1 MSRIFEAL
9 QRSEVDRFGISS
21 SPSAVATELLQ
32 TVERE
37 ESDSVTN
44 QVEDSHGLVVSP
56 STNDRLICLTAKD
69 SLAAEKFRFLA
80 VRLRQ
85 FQQIRPLKK
94 VLITSSIPEEGKSMV
109 AANLAITLARKQNLK
124 VLLLEGDLRRP
135 TLPRQFGIGKL
146 TGLSEWLQS
155 ELQPIS
161 IYHIEGAGLW
171 FLPAGKPP
179 SNPLEL
185 MQSKK
190 LPELMDQLAAQF
202 DWIIIDSPPV
212 LPLADTS
219 LWMRL
224 SDGILLV
231 TREGVTEKRQLQRCL
246 ETVEKPKLLGA
257 LLNSCRNT
265 DHADYY
271 QRYRSP
277 ERQPDRNAESEKQQP
292 V

>member
-9 QRSEVDRFGISS
+9 QRSEVDRVGLSS
-21 SPSAVATELLQ
+21 SPSAIATELLQ
-32 TVERE
+32 AAERE

-44 QVEDSHGLVVSP
+44 QVEDSSTVVVSP
-56 STNDRLICLTAKD
+56 PANSRLICLTAKD

-135 TLPRQFGIGKL
+135 TLPRQFGIAKV

-161 IYHIEGAGLW
+161 LYRIEGAGLW

-185 MQSKK
+185 MQSRK
-190 LPELMDQLAAQF
+190 LPELMEQLASQF

-231 TREGVTEKRQLQRCL
+231 TRESVTEKRQLQRCL
-246 ETVEKPKLLGA
+246 EAVEKSKLLGA
-257 LLNSCRNT
+257 LLNSCSNT

-271 QRYRSP
+271 QRYHS
-277 ERQPDRNAESEKQQP
+277 ERKPDRNPVPEKQKT